1 MLTKATK
8 VYKLGLVKEN
18 SNFPLS
24 IQASILIGSL
34 VIGVCVLLAGGV
46 IKPMGTSGSLAAG
59 NAVPAGS
66 AQPLPSSSGNPV
78 VQGVTAGNL
87 PVLGDSNAKVLVVEF
102 ADYQCPFCEQFFSQ
116 AYPQIKK
123 DYIDTGK
130 IKFAFRDFPFLGQPT
145 TDPAGDE
152 SMNAANAARCANDQ
166 GKFWDYHDYLYSHQ
180 GQEDGGTFSKDNLK
194 KFASD
199 MGLNASQFN
208 LCVDNNV
215 HLADA
220 KNDMDSGKT
229 YGVSGTPTVFINGVE
244 LVGAQPYSVFK
255 QVIDQQLASAK

>member
-1 MLTKATK
+1 M
-8 VYKLGLVKEN
+8 KEN

-24 IQASILIGSL
+24 VQASILIGSL

-46 IKPMGTSGSLAAG
+46 IKPMGSSGSLTLGNTAG
-59 NAVPAGS
+59 NVAPAGS
-66 AQPLPSSSGNPV
+66 TQPAPSSSGNPV

-87 PVLGDSNAKVLVVEF
+87 PVLGDQNAKVLVVEY
-102 ADYQCPFCEQFFSQ
+102 ADYQCPFCEQFFTG

-130 IKFAFRDFPFLGQPT
+130 IKFAFRDFPFLGQPQS
-145 TDPAGDE
+145 DAAGDE

-166 GKFWDYHDYLYSHQ
+166 GKFWEFHDYLYSHQ
-180 GQEDGGTFSKDNLK
+180 GQEDGGAFSKDNLK
-194 KFASD
+194 KFAAD
-199 MGLNASQFN
+199 MGLNTSQFN
-208 LCVDNNV
+208 QCVDGNS
-215 HLADA
+215 HQAEAQADMTA
-220 KNDMDSGKT
+220 GKG
-229 YGVSGTPTVFINGVE
+229 YGVSGTPTVYVNGVQ